1 MIRDKETI
9 TSSYDQYVNKKVWFI
24 AISISLLIFFIFLGL
39 TFGSADI
46 SLGEIIKAFFKNGD
60 HVHEQIIWKIR
71 LPRVLSAS
79 LAGMALAVVGVSM
92 QSILRNPLGSPF
104 TLGLSNAAAFG
115 ASFAVIILGAGS
127 QHSSSSDAV
136 LINNPYLITLSAFFW
151 CAVAT
156 YCVLLIIKLKLAD
169 PKTMIL
175 MGIIMGSLFSA
186 GTTALQYFADDVQLA
201 SIVFWTF
208 GDLSRSDWK
217 NFLILLLVV
226 LPGSLYL
233 ISNSWNYA
241 TLNSGDETAM
251 SLGVD
256 TEKIRIRGM
265 LVSSLLTATVVAFY
279 GIIGFVGLVVPHIV
293 RRFVGN
299 DERYL
304 IPATTVFGGLFLLV
318 ADTVARTIIAPIVL
332 PVGILTSFLGAPLF
346 MWLLMKEKG
355 RNL

>member
-9 TSSYDQYVNKKVWFI
+9 NSAYDQYVSKKLWFI
-24 AISISLLIFFIFLGL
+24 VISVILLIFFIFLGL
-39 TFGSADI
+39 TFGSVEI
-46 SLGEIIKAFFKNGD
+46 SFGEIIRAFFKNGD

-79 LAGMALAVVGVSM
+79 FAGMALAVVGVSM

-115 ASFAVIILGAGS
+115 ASFAVVILGAGT
-127 QHSSSSDAV
+127 QHSSSDAV

-156 YCVLLIIKLKLAD
+156 YCVLLVIKLKLAD

-175 MGIIMGSLFSA
+175 MGIITGSLFSA
-186 GTTALQYFADDVQLA
+186 GTTALQYFADDVQLS

-226 LPGSLYL
+226 VPGSLYL

-256 TEKIRIRGM
+256 TEKIRTRGM

-318 ADTVARTIIAPIVL
+318 ADTVARTILSPIVL

-346 MWLLMKEKG
+346 MYLLMKEKG